1 MTRRVLTTI
10 LGAATVSMA
19 GSPAWAQEVHPTVFG
34 TIGATYVYRV
44 EDQGFG
50 TGTDIGGGGG
60 IQWKRLGVEVEVH
73 RVMGLTPKT
82 VGCAVVNVPCSGSA
96 REGVVDPTLVSGNV
110 SYLFRTGRVAP
121 YVIGSLG
128 AISSTSFNSL
138 TTVTGGVATVSEFSE
153 KDTGLAIGAGF
164 GLDVALTPALSVRP
178 EFRLY
183 SASAL
188 SSSNLNLNRG
198 SVAVRYR
205 W

>member
-82 VGCAVVNVPCSGSA
+82 VECAVVNLPCSGSA

-121 YVIGSLG
+121 YVIGSFG
-128 AISSTSFNSL
+128 AISSTSFNSV

-153 KDTGLAIGAGF
+153 KDTGLAIGAGV
-164 GLDVALTPALSVRP
+164 GVDLALTPALSLRP
-178 EFRLY
+178 EFRIY
-183 SASAL
+183 SASAM
-188 SSSNLNLNRG
+188 SKTNLNLNRG
-198 SVAVRYR
+198 SVAIRYR
-205 W
+205 F